1 VRTAALVALN
11 LAFDAEKLGDNFS
24 LSAKL
29 GWRF

>member
-1 VRTAALVALN
+1 VNVN
-11 LAFDAEKLGDNFS
+11 LAFINFAFEVEKLGDNTS